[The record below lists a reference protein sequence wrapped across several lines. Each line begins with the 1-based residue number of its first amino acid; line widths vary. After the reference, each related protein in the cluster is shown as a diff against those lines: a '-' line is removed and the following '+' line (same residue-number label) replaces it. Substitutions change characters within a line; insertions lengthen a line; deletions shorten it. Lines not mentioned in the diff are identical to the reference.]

1 MGSVLLNYNGRVVR
15 TGIMA
20 RGCIFNLP
28 FKAIRQH
35 SNKIIYLNNSNNN
48 NI

>member
-1 MGSVLLNYNGRVVR
+1 MGSVLLNYNGRVVH

-28 FKAIRQH
+28 FKVTRQH
-35 SNKIIYLNNSNNN
+35 AVTK
-48 NI
+48 